1 MKKFLI
7 TIGLCLSLLIAVA
20 IPAAAEEAS
29 AEAPL
34 AEEVAQ
40 TESEVE
46 KSIFLTVY
54 DEIASH
60 LPELLSAL
68 SLLGAGMIAFCYKRG
83 LLPLLKNGIGAIGS
97 AALDCGKKAE
107 AYAEESRNICE
118 KANDS
123 IHLITTYM
131 KRIEE
136 NLGALDE
143 KISSV
148 CAEKKEKKELCELMR
163 GQIDMLLEIFLASSL
178 PQFEKDRVCK
188 KVEEMKRSLKAAES
202 LEGAYA
208 NG

>member
-7 TIGLCLSLLIAVA
+7 TIGLCLALLIAVA
-20 IPAAAEEAS
+20 IPAAAMEAS
-29 AEAPL
+29 VEAPL
-34 AEEVAQ
+34 AREVVQ
-40 TESEVE
+40 TKSEAE
-46 KSIFLTVY
+46 KNIFFTAY

-60 LPELLSAL
+60 LPEFLSAL

-97 AALDCGKKAE
+97 ATMDCGKKVE

-131 KRIEE
+131 KRIEDT
-136 NLGALDE
+136 LCALEE
-143 KISSV
+143 KIAVTCS
-148 CAEKKEKKELCELMR
+148 EKKEKKELCELMR
-163 GQIDMLLEIFLASSL
+163 GQVDMLLEIFLASSL

-188 KVEEMKRSLKAAES
+188 KVEEMKQSIRAAENE
-202 LEGAYA
+202 EGAYA
-208 NG
+208 NE